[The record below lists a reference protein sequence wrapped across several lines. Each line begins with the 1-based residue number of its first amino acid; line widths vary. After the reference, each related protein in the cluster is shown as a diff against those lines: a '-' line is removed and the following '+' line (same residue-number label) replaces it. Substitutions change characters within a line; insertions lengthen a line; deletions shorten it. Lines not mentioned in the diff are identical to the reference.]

1 MGGIN
6 MPSAVCQIIWLAI
19 LLGLIGIIPHLFN
32 ISVEKAEA
40 YCQRRNARLT
50 EKGKDVI
57 FTLYLVLYIAYL
69 YAYMVKFL

>member
-1 MGGIN
+1 MTAIYQ
-6 MPSAVCQIIWLAI
+6 VVWLAI

-40 YCQRRNARLT
+40 YCQRRHARLT

-57 FTLYLVLYIAYL
+57 FTLYLVVYIAYL

>member
-6 MPSAVCQIIWLAI
+6 MTVIYQVVWLAI
-19 LLGLIGIIPHLFN
+19 LLGLIIVIPHLFN
-32 ISVEKAEA
+32 KSVEKADA
-40 YCQRRNARLT
+40 YCRRRHVRLT

-57 FTLYLVLYIAYL
+57 FTFYLVLYIAYL

>member
-6 MPSAVCQIIWLAI
+6 MTAIYQVVWLAI
-19 LLGLIGIIPHLFN
+19 LLGLIIVIPHLFN
-32 ISVEKAEA
+32 KSVEKADA
-40 YCQRRNARLT
+40 YCRRRNARLT

-57 FTLYLVLYIAYL
+57 FTLYILLYIAYL

>member
-6 MPSAVCQIIWLAI
+6 MPSAVCQVLWLAI
-19 LLGLIGIIPHLFN
+19 LLGLIIVIPHLFN
-32 ISVEKAEA
+32 KSVEKANA

-50 EKGKDVI
+50 DKGKDVI
-57 FTLYLVLYIAYL
+57 FTFYILLYMAYL

>member
-6 MPSAVCQIIWLAI
+6 MTAIYQVVWLAI
-19 LLGLIGIIPHLFN
+19 LLGLIIVIPQLF
-32 ISVEKAEA
+32 IKSVEKADA
-40 YCQRRNARLT
+40 YCRRRNARLT

>member
-6 MPSAVCQIIWLAI
+6 MTAIYQVVWLAI
-19 LLGLIGIIPHLFN
+19 LLGLIIVIPCLFN
-32 ISVEKAEA
+32 KSVEKADA
-40 YCQRRNARLT
+40 YCRRRNARLT

-57 FTLYLVLYIAYL
+57 FTFYILLYIAYL

>member
-6 MPSAVCQIIWLAI
+6 MTAIYQVVWLAI
-19 LLGLIGIIPHLFN
+19 LLGLIIVIPHLFN
-32 ISVEKAEA
+32 KSVEKADA
-40 YCQRRNARLT
+40 YCRRRNARLT

-57 FTLYLVLYIAYL
+57 FTVYLVLYIAYL

>member
-1 MGGIN
+1 M
-6 MPSAVCQIIWLAI
+6 SSVLWLAI
-19 LLGLIGIIPHLFN
+19 LLGLITAIPHLFN

-50 EKGKDVI
+50 DKGKDVI
-57 FTLYLVLYIAYL
+57 FTFYILLFIAYL

>member
-19 LLGLIGIIPHLFN
+19 LFGLILSIPNMFDKT
-32 ISVEKAEA
+32 VEKADA
-40 YCQRRNARLT
+40 YCRRRNARLT
-50 EKGKDVI
+50 DKGKDVI
-57 FTLYLVLYIAYL
+57 FTFYILLFIAYL

>member
-6 MPSAVCQIIWLAI
+6 MSVYQVLWLTV
-19 LLGLIGIIPHLFN
+19 LWGLIGVIPHLFDR
-32 ISVEKAEA
+32 SVEKAEA

-50 EKGKDVI
+50 DKGKDVI
-57 FTLYLVLYIAYL
+57 FTFYILLFIAYL

>member
-1 MGGIN
+1 
-6 MPSAVCQIIWLAI
+6 MPSAVCQVVWLAI
-19 LLGLIGIIPHLFN
+19 LFGLISAIPCLFN
-32 ISVEKAEA
+32 KSVEKAEA

-57 FTLYLVLYIAYL
+57 FTFYILLFIAYL

>member
-6 MPSAVCQIIWLAI
+6 MTAIYQVVWLGI
-19 LLGLIGIIPHLFN
+19 LFGLILSIPHMFDK
-32 ISVEKAEA
+32 SVEKADA
-40 YCQRRNARLT
+40 YCRRRHARLT

-57 FTLYLVLYIAYL
+57 FTFYILLYMAYL